1 MIDFD
6 LLFHLPIDG
15 VQSSLSRADV
25 TQHSKTSAIR
35 YKRTWLSAFKCMN
48 GNGAE
53 QATPEDRT
61 FFVHFY
67 DTLLGS
73 L

>member
-6 LLFHLPIDG
+6 LLVDFHLLFHLPIDG
-15 VQSSLSRADV
+15 VQSSLSPADV

-35 YKRTWLSAFKCMN
+35 YKCTWLSAFKCMN

-53 QATPEDRT
+53 QAA
-61 FFVHFY
+61 
-67 DTLLGS
+67 
-73 L
+73 